1 MNIHLVVIV
10 CKPKQ
15 DCKKNSIWYKLFIME
30 IKDQKNDMGQTAM
43 HIATEKGNKSI
54 VEKLLKKYALEF
66 YFIHIISF
74 L

>member
-1 MNIHLVVIV
+1 
-10 CKPKQ
+10 
-15 DCKKNSIWYKLFIME
+15 ME